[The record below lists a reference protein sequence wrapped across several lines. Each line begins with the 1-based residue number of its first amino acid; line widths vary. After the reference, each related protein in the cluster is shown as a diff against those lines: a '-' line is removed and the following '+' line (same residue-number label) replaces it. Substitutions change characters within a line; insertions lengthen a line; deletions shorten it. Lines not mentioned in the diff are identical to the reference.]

1 MRWIRVT
8 ALLTVV
14 LLLFGCSSAVVGRVG
29 EEEIKQADV
38 DKRIAVFKLF
48 SPNFD
53 ASAVERA
60 DIVDQLLDEK
70 IVVVEAYKQGIRVK
84 DEEVEAALAEVKKSL
99 ETQFGDEKKTN
110 SALKKFN
117 LTMDD
122 LKEIVENNLK
132 TQQLYTKVTA
142 EVKVA
147 DEEVQKCYQD
157 HLNEFQLP
165 EEVKASHILVKE
177 EKLAQELRERLEKGE
192 DFAALAKEY
201 STDQGS
207 RENGG
212 QLGYFPAG
220 KMVPEFDQAAFS
232 TPVGQLSPVT
242 KSQFGYH
249 IIKVEDKKPART
261 QTLEEV
267 KSFLA
272 MQLESQK
279 REQEFWT
286 FFEEIKTKYKPENKL
301 APDKTSEQNQK

>member
-110 SALKKFN
+110 SALRKFN

-142 EVKVA
+142 EVKVT

-177 EKLAQELRERLEKGE
+177 GKLAQELRERLEKGE

-279 REQEFWT
+279 RDQEFWT

>member
-279 REQEFWT
+279 RDQEFWT

>member
-8 ALLTVV
+8 ALLAAV

-279 REQEFWT
+279 RDQEFWT

>member
-165 EEVKASHILVKE
+165 EEVKASHILMKE

-279 REQEFWT
+279 RDQEFWT

>member
-110 SALKKFN
+110 SALRKFN

-279 REQEFWT
+279 RDQEFWT